1 MGIKK
6 IGIRFYNLIYRIFA
20 GSGLYK
26 IAFVRKI
33 NKKVLSLIRQKSVT
47 VHGLKLYLDSRDSL
61 NLSINPNYEPE
72 ETRFL
77 QDSIKSGQCVI
88 DIGANIGYYTT
99 LMAKLVGPS
108 GKVFAFEPDPDN
120 FETLKKNIETNG
132 FKNVTIEK
140 LAVSDVTKDLKLFYS
155 TDKGDQRVYDSND
168 GRQFRT
174 IKAVSLD
181 DYLKEFRQ
189 PVHFIKMDIQGAEG
203 YALQG
208 MRKTITGNNLL
219 MNIEFWPLG
228 LDNSGFGARK
238 FVETLNAMGVHYR
251 DSADERITDQNA
263 EQLFEKYTPVK
274 KNFTNLICRHSA

>member
-6 IGIRFYNLIYRIFA
+6 IGIRFYNLVYRIFS

-26 IAFVRKI
+26 IPFVRKV
-33 NKKVLSLIRQKSVT
+33 NKKVLSLIRQKSVS
-47 VHGLKLYLDSRDSL
+47 VHGVKLYLDSRDSL
-61 NLSINPNYEPE
+61 NLSINPKYEPE

-77 QDSIKSGQCVI
+77 SESIRPGQCVI

-99 LMAKLVGPS
+99 LMAKLVGPD

-120 FETLKKNIETNG
+120 FETLKKNIEVNG
-132 FKNVTIEK
+132 FRNVTIEK
-140 LAVSDVTKDLKLFYS
+140 LAISDVTKDLKLFYS

-181 DYLKEFRQ
+181 DYLTDFRQ

-238 FVETLNAMGVHYR
+238 FIETLKDMNVHYR
-251 DSADERITDQNA
+251 DSAEEGITDQNA
-263 EQLFEKYTPVK
+263 EKLFEKYTPAK
-274 KNFTNLICRHSA
+274 KNFTNLICRHSV